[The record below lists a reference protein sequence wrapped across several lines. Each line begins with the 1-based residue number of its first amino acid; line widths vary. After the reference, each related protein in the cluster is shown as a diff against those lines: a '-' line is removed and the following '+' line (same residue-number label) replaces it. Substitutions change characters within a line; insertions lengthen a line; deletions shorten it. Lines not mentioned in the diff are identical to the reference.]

1 MSEQLLEKYN
11 MHNLTS
17 FSQVMGTESY
27 YNEEDIIISL
37 DIESYK
43 ANQLNN
49 FTVNYIGY
57 KDDIDTWIR
66 ISSDSFSKYINY
78 ELIHNVAKNI
88 DIDFLLVFKDD
99 VAIDSAMIF
108 KDNNIVSI
116 HFLKDTSYQ
125 NQEIIEHIIQEVV
138 DFANREQIKY
148 ITLFS
153 SISNIKFYK
162 SLGFNWH
169 INVITKVIK
178 IMTIINVRYFKICYN
193 SYTIKYWR

>member
-162 SLGFNWH
+162 SLGFN
-169 INVITKVIK
+169 
-178 IMTIINVRYFKICYN
+178 
-193 SYTIKYWR
+193 